1 MERRRKRE
9 KTEPRGKECTDLYLE
24 ERGGKRERDRERETG
39 RERETDRAEEWPV
52 APWLRGDSDVL

>member
-24 ERGGKRERDRERETG
+24 ERGGKRERERERRKEDVVWEIG
-39 RERETDRAEEWPV
+39 LHFPVWPHCFPV
-52 APWLRGDSDVL
+52 F